1 MGNDARRDVARKVSY
16 VCAGG
21 TVSQKRLR
29 RGRGRDEVVV
39 VVVQVVVAERARARE
54 WKLEREP
61 GQVGAVDMRAA
72 QVATL

>member
-29 RGRGRDEVVV
+29 RGRDEVVV

-61 GQVGAVDMRAA
+61 GQVGAEDMRAA